1 MTNPVTDLRGKVA
14 LVTGAAR
21 GQGRTHA
28 TTLARHGADVIAV
41 DVASQIDT
49 VPYPLATQDDLA
61 ETAKAVEELDR
72 RVLAVQADVRS
83 QDQLDDAIRRGLA
96 EFGRIDVLVANAGI
110 FGLAPFW
117 EISDEEWDNV
127 IATNLS
133 GVWRSA
139 KAVTPHMIER
149 GSGSIVMTSSING
162 LEPGA
167 NYAHYVSAKHGLIGL
182 MRTVALELAPKG
194 VRCNAVCPGS
204 VDTGMTNWS
213 GVYDMMAGHPGG
225 TRDDLLAN
233 GKYFHA
239 LKGVSMLSPQV
250 IADAAV
256 WLASDGAA
264 VVTGIALPVDAGH
277 LLLTGVNPAPAS

>member
-41 DVASQIDT
+41 DVASQ
-49 VPYPLATQDDLA
+49 
-61 ETAKAVEELDR
+61 
-72 RVLAVQADVRS
+72 
-83 QDQLDDAIRRGLA
+83 
-96 EFGRIDVLVANAGI
+96 
-110 FGLAPFW
+110 
-117 EISDEEWDNV
+117 
-127 IATNLS
+127 
-133 GVWRSA
+133 
-139 KAVTPHMIER
+139 
-149 GSGSIVMTSSING
+149 
-162 LEPGA
+162 
-167 NYAHYVSAKHGLIGL
+167 
-182 MRTVALELAPKG
+182 
-194 VRCNAVCPGS
+194 
-204 VDTGMTNWS
+204 
-213 GVYDMMAGHPGG
+213 MAGHPGG
-225 TRDDLLAN
+225 TRDDLLAG

-264 VVTGIALPVDAGH
+264 VVTGVALPVDAGH